1 MKKSTFHITYFLGE
15 EKLYSKGQNVIATTM
30 LGALMSFNKLIPDA
44 RVFTCIDKGEI
55 AYVSK
60 SLKKKQ
66 NVRI

>member
-44 RVFTCIDKGEI
+44 KVFTCIDKGE
-55 AYVSK
+55 VSK
-60 SLKKKQ
+60 VAKPIKREIHA
-66 NVRI
+66 N